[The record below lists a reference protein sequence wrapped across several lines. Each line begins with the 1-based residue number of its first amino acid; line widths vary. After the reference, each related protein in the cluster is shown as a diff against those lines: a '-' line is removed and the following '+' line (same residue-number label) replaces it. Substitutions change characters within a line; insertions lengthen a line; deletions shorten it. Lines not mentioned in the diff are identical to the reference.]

1 MPNPDLKFIPGRL
14 PEGYAAIPISAE
26 QAGAPVRLCVL
37 ARRTPD
43 AAAGPLVLLRDLLDA
58 NVYLGCLSDAGGVV
72 HQWVEVWVQ
81 DVSRLAESPAGA
93 AGALTNAMLDDR
105 WTRQAKSFERTE
117 RPLLVLTGWE
127 SKPGAPTWLDP
138 AGAQAVHAKDAQSGD
153 RWTLC
158 RDDAVLVKAGLPA
171 YSRSLHRYLSLPEFG
186 AEGPFV
192 AATVGAPTTK
202 ACKPMSELTGGRSGG
217 GGGIGDLV
225 AFNPGGGMMLARAFS
240 PVGLEAYVDLLAGA
254 PWKGVPHGRSVL
266 DLELT
271 TQAKTPG
278 VADHL
283 SEGGLFLGTQ
293 GKHGRLVESFHLRLR
308 ALADAVAAVRAM
320 TQDGQRPLLNVSG
333 DSFCVRL
340 GEPARGLPYL
350 WTARVTLTDPG
361 DAVMLPVQAA
371 DAKYFVHG
379 RARGASVYRA
389 ESATRATQGR
399 GTVRIREVLTERAED
414 LVLEGTLASDERVGA
429 TKNDLVWLR
438 LNLKSGRL
446 DVYARADAKAA
457 MAAGEFRFRTLP
469 QKIGA
474 DAAESLRAATGV
486 PLAETPFEVIP
497 SVSSPADLYSLGV
510 LAVRTLLTDPR
521 TPLPVALDET
531 LSLARQ
537 LAAEH
542 DAGTPLHERIRRLF
556 DKDGRWG
563 VSLGPQ
569 RLAHEDLKPGAAFD
583 LVPADLWWRTL
594 AAIVRMFPGMGP
606 DSRCA
611 NLGDARPG
619 GLHAVYDGVI
629 EDLDAL
635 LRRTRSLIVI
645 DWSYN
650 REVHAVVRGFLTKVG
665 GGSGAKAA
673 AGR

>member
-14 PEGYAAIPISAE
+14 PDGYAAIPISAE
-26 QAGAPVRLCVL
+26 QAGAPARLCVL

-43 AAAGPLVLLRDLLDA
+43 AAAAPLVLIRDLLDA
-58 NVYLGCLSDAGGVV
+58 NVYLGCLSDSGGVV

-93 AGALTNAMLDDR
+93 SGSLTNAMVDDR
-105 WTRQAKSFERTE
+105 WARQVKAFERTE
-117 RPLLVLTGWE
+117 RPLLILTGWE
-127 SKPGAPTWLDP
+127 TRPAAPTWLDP
-138 AGAQAVHAKDAQSGD
+138 AGAVGGGGQAVHPRDAQSGD

-171 YSRSLHRYLSLPEFG
+171 YSRSLHRYLYLPELG
-186 AEGPFV
+186 AEGAFV
-192 AATVGAPTTK
+192 PVTAGAPTTK
-202 ACKPMSELTGGRSGG
+202 TCRPIAELGG
-217 GGGIGDLV
+217 GGGLI

-240 PVGLEAYVDLLAGA
+240 PVGLEAYVDLLAGGA
-254 PWKGVPHGRSVL
+254 WKGVPHGRSVL

-308 ALADAVAAVRAM
+308 ALADAVAAVRSM
-320 TQDGQRPLLNVSG
+320 TYDGQRPLLNISG
-333 DSFCVRL
+333 ESFCVRL

-350 WTARVTLTDPG
+350 WTSRVTLTDPG
-361 DAVMLPVQAA
+361 DAVALPVQAA
-371 DAKYFVHG
+371 DAKYFVAA
-379 RARGASVYRA
+379 RSRGASIYRS
-389 ESATRATQGR
+389 ESATKATQGR

-469 QKIGA
+469 QKIAA
-474 DAAESLRAATGV
+474 DAVESLRAATGV

-521 TPLPVALDET
+521 SPLPVALDEI

-537 LAAEH
+537 LGAEH
-542 DAGTPLHERIRRLF
+542 DAGVPLHDRIRRLF
-556 DKDGRWG
+556 DKDGRWAA
-563 VSLGPQ
+563 SLGPQ
-569 RLAHEDLKPGAAFD
+569 RLAHEEMKPAAAFD

-619 GLHAVYDGVI
+619 GLQAVYDGVI

-650 REVHAVVRGFLTKVG
+650 REVHAVVRGFLTKFG
-665 GGSGAKAA
+665 GSSGAKAA